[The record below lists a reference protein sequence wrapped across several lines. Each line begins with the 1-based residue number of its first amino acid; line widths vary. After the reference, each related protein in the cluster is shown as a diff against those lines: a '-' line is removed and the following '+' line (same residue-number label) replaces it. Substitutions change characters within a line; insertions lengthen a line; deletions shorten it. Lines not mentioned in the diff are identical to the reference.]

1 MPGIDTENF
10 EKVEVHSAADLR
22 HWLHTHHGRTD
33 AVWLVTWK
41 KVRPDRYVST
51 GEVLDEL
58 LCFGWIDGV
67 RRKLDDER
75 TMQLISARR
84 AQHWART
91 YKERAQRLIDDGRMA
106 PPGQAAIDRSKKEGL
121 WNFMDDV
128 DNLVVPDDLL
138 AALKPHAAAF
148 AFFMAINDSSKR
160 FVLRWLK
167 LTKTEATRRKR
178 IAQLV
183 SLSARG
189 EKLPGS

>member
-1 MPGIDTENF
+1 MPGIDTDHF
-10 EKVEVHSAADLR
+10 DKVEVASQEELR
-22 HWLHTHHGRTD
+22 DWLTAHHGRTD

-41 KVRPDRYVST
+41 KVRPDRYLPT
-51 GEVLDEL
+51 GAVLDEL

-67 RRKLDDER
+67 RRKLDDKR

-84 AQHWART
+84 AQHWARS
-91 YKERAQRLIDDGRMA
+91 YKERAARLIEEGRMA

-128 DNLVVPDDLL
+128 DNLVIPDDLM
-138 AALKPHAAAF
+138 AALKPNEAAL

-183 SLSARG
+183 TLSARG

>member
-1 MPGIDTENF
+1 M
-10 EKVEVHSAADLR
+10 
-22 HWLHTHHGRTD
+22 
-33 AVWLVTWK
+33 WLVTWK

-91 YKERAQRLIDDGRMA
+91 HKERAQRLIDDGRMA

-167 LTKTEATRRKR
+167 LTKTVATRRKR

-183 SLSARG
+183 LLSARG